1 MVVSLA
7 IAMTAAEVTRPTRR
21 LEKPEDTAR
30 AEVTYQ
36 TEAEYDSFTTLAV
49 EENEDSAQ
57 EFRIDFPEMLLDEWT
72 PRLEREYRAL
82 LAAGAVGDLD
92 GAGLQKLKQLQCE
105 RRNLKNPRPASEIIE
120 EARMHRATDALL
132 KAFDNYV
139 QHRKASPWKDAKE
152 VLHKSP

>member
-7 IAMTAAEVTRPTRR
+7 IAMTAAEVTQPTRR

-30 AEVTYQ
+30 AEVTFQ
-36 TEAEYDSFTTLAV
+36 TEAEYDSFTSLAI

-57 EFRIDFPEMLLDEWT
+57 EFRVAYPEMLLDEWT

-82 LAAGAVGDLD
+82 VAAGAVGDLNE
-92 GAGLQKLKQLQCE
+92 ASLHKLQRLQRE
-105 RRNLKNPRPASEIIE
+105 RRNLRNPRPISEIIE

-139 QHRKASPWKDAKE
+139 QHRKTSSWKDAKE
-152 VLHKSP
+152 VVHKSS

>member
-7 IAMTAAEVTRPTRR
+7 IAMTAAEVTQPTRR

-30 AEVTYQ
+30 AEVTFQ
-36 TEAEYDSFTTLAV
+36 TDAEYDSFTSLAV
-49 EENEDSAQ
+49 EEDEDSAQ
-57 EFRIDFPEMLLDEWT
+57 EFRIEFPEILDKWT
-72 PRLEREYRAL
+72 PQLEREYRAL
-82 LAAGAVGDLD
+82 VTAGAVGNLD
-92 GAGLQKLKQLQCE
+92 KASLQKLQRLQRE
-105 RRNLKNPRPASEIIE
+105 RRNLRNPRPTSEIIE

-139 QHRKASPWKDAKE
+139 QHRKTSSWKDAKE